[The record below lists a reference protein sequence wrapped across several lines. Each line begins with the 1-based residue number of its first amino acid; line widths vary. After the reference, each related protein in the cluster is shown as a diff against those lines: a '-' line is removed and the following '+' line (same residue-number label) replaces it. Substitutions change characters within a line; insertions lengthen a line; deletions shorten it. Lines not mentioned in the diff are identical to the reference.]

1 MRPFRIPYL
10 ILSSCLL
17 LPIAIGILSCSPS
30 YKQMQSAPDSYR
42 DADVNVLQKFK
53 PAFTVALY
61 NTTVDVVGNHLSG
74 LLLIKKMPDSSTRM
88 VFSNEMG
95 FSFFDFEFKPDGD
108 FKVYSIMKKLNKK
121 SVIKTLQHDF
131 ELVLMNNLNNSKAFV
146 KTNEGLIYF
155 IFPQNKG
162 FNYYITNQTGSEL
175 VRMERASNKKTIVEA
190 VMQNY
195 QNGIPDT
202 IGISHK
208 TFEFNIGLKRI
219 ER

>member
-17 LPIAIGILSCSPS
+17 FTLSCSPS
-30 YKQMQSAPDSYR
+30 YKLMQSAT
-42 DADVNVLQKFK
+42 ADLSMLQKFK
-53 PAFTVALY
+53 PYFTVALY

-95 FSFFDFEFKPDGD
+95 FSFFDFEFKPDGN

-121 SVIKTLQHDF
+121 SLIKTLQYDF
-131 ELVLMNNLNNSKAFV
+131 ELILMNNLDNSKAVV
-146 KTNEGLIYF
+146 KTNEGLTYF
-155 IFPQNKG
+155 IFPKSKG
-162 FNYYITNQTGSEL
+162 FNYYITTLSGGEL

-190 VMQNY
+190 VMRNY
-195 QNGIPDT
+195 INGIPDT

>member
-1 MRPFRIPYL
+1 M
-10 ILSSCLL
+10 LL
-17 LPIAIGILSCSPS
+17 ACSPVH
-30 YKQMQSAPDSYR
+30 KQMQTASADI
-42 DADVNVLQKFK
+42 NLLQKFK

-95 FSFFDFEFKPDGD
+95 FTFFDFEFAPDGK
-108 FKVYSIMKKLNKK
+108 FKVYSITKQMNKRP
-121 SVIKTLQHDF
+121 VIKTLQHDF
-131 ELVLMNNLNNSKAFV
+131 ELVLMNNLDNSKASV
-146 KTNEGLIYF
+146 RTDNGLTYF
-155 IFPQNKG
+155 IFPQTKG
-162 FNYYITNQTGSEL
+162 FNYYITNLSGDEL

-190 VMQNY
+190 VMGNFGKVQNFAKVA
-195 QNGIPDT
+195 PDT

>member
-1 MRPFRIPYL
+1 MRPFRIIYL

-17 LPIAIGILSCSPS
+17 FVVSCSPS
-30 YKQMQSAPDSYR
+30 YQQMQSAT
-42 DADVNVLQKFK
+42 ANVNVLQKFK

-61 NTTVDVVGNHLSG
+61 NTTVDVMSNHLSG
-74 LLLIKKMPDSSTRM
+74 LLLIKKMPDSSTRV

-95 FSFFDFEFKPDGD
+95 LGFFDFEFTPDGS

-131 ELVLMNNLNNSKAFV
+131 ELVLMNNLDNSKAIV
-146 KTNEGLIYF
+146 KTNEGLTYF
-155 IFPQNKG
+155 IFPQSKG
-162 FNYYITNQTGSEL
+162 FNYYITNQSGDEL
-175 VRMERASNKKTIVEA
+175 VRMERASNKKIIVEA
-190 VMQNY
+190 VMKNY
-195 QNGIPDT
+195 INGIPDT

>member
-1 MRPFRIPYL
+1 
-10 ILSSCLL
+10 
-17 LPIAIGILSCSPS
+17 
-30 YKQMQSAPDSYR
+30 
-42 DADVNVLQKFK
+42 VLQKFK
-53 PAFTVALY
+53 PPFTVALY

-95 FSFFDFEFKPDGD
+95 IGFFDFEFASDGK
-108 FKVYSIMKKLNKK
+108 FKVYSIIKKLNKK

-131 ELVLMNNLNNSKAFV
+131 ELILMNNLDNSKAVV

-155 IFPQNKG
+155 IFPQSKG
-162 FNYYITNQTGSEL
+162 FNYYITNQSGDNL

-190 VMQNY
+190 VMKNY
-195 QNGIPDT
+195 TGGIPDT

>member
-1 MRPFRIPYL
+1 M

-17 LPIAIGILSCSPS
+17 FVVSCSPS
-30 YKQMQSAPDSYR
+30 YKQMQSAK
-42 DADVNVLQKFK
+42 ADINVLQKFK

-74 LLLIKKMPDSSTRM
+74 LLLIKKMADSSTRM

-95 FSFFDFEFKPDGD
+95 FSFFDFEFKPDGE
-108 FKVYSIMKKLNKK
+108 FKVYSIMQKLNKK

-131 ELVLMNNLNNSKAFV
+131 ELILMNNLDTSKAIV
-146 KTNEGLIYF
+146 KANEGLTYF
-155 IFPQNKG
+155 IFPQGKG
-162 FNYYITNQTGSEL
+162 FNYYITNQSGSEL
-175 VRMERASNKKTIVEA
+175 VRMERSSNKKTIVEA
-190 VMQNY
+190 VMKNY
-195 QNGIPDT
+195 QNGVPDT

-219 ER
+219 KR

>member
-1 MRPFRIPYL
+1 MLPYRIPYL

-17 LPIAIGILSCSPS
+17 IILSCSPAHQ
-30 YKQMQSAPDSYR
+30 QMQTAS
-42 DADVNVLQKFK
+42 ADVNLLQKFK

-74 LLLIKKMPDSSTRM
+74 LLLIKKMPDSSTRL

-95 FSFFDFEFKPDGD
+95 FSFFDFEFAADGK
-108 FKVYSIMKKLNKK
+108 FKVYSITKQMNKK

-131 ELVLMNNLNNSKAFV
+131 ELILMNNLDNSKASVQSKDGLTYFV
-146 KTNEGLIYF
+146 
-155 IFPQNKG
+155 FPQTKG
-162 FNYYITNQTGSEL
+162 FNYYITNQSGNNL
-175 VRMERASNKKTIVEA
+175 VRMERASNKKTFVEA
-190 VMQNY
+190 VMKNY
-195 QNGIPDT
+195 VGGIPDT

>member
-1 MRPFRIPYL
+1 MQLFRIPYL

-17 LPIAIGILSCSPS
+17 FVLSCSPS
-30 YKQMQSAPDSYR
+30 YKQMQSAN
-42 DADVNVLQKFK
+42 ADVNVLQKFK

-108 FKVYSIMKKLNKK
+108 FKVYSIMKKLDKK

-131 ELVLMNNLNNSKAFV
+131 ELVLMNNLDNSKAVV
-146 KTNEGLIYF
+146 KTNEGLTYF
-155 IFPQNKG
+155 IFLKSKG
-162 FNYYITNQTGSEL
+162 FNYYITNQSGSEL
-175 VRMERASNKKTIVEA
+175 VWMERASNKKTIVEA
-190 VMQNY
+190 VMKNY
-195 QNGIPDT
+195 INGIPDT

>member
-1 MRPFRIPYL
+1 MRPFRILYL

-17 LPIAIGILSCSPS
+17 LLFSCAPVH
-30 YKQMQSAPDSYR
+30 KQMQSAT
-42 DADVNVLQKFK
+42 ADVHVLQKFK

-95 FSFFDFEFKPDGD
+95 FSFFDFEFADDGK
-108 FKVYSIMKKLNKK
+108 FKVYSITKQMNKK

-131 ELVLMNNLNNSKAFV
+131 ELILMNNLDNSKAVV
-146 KTNEGLIYF
+146 KTNEGLTYF
-155 IFPQNKG
+155 IFPQSKG
-162 FNYYITNQTGSEL
+162 FNYYITSQSGDEL

-190 VMQNY
+190 VMKNY

-208 TFEFNIGLKRI
+208 TFEFNIGLKKI

>member
-1 MRPFRIPYL
+1 M
-10 ILSSCLL
+10 
-17 LPIAIGILSCSPS
+17 AIGIMLGCSPAHQ
-30 YKQMQSAPDSYR
+30 QMQSTR
-42 DADVNVLQKFK
+42 LDVNVLQKFK

-61 NTTVDVVGNHLSG
+61 NTTVDVMGTHLSG

-95 FSFFDFEFKPDGD
+95 LGFFDFEFAGDGN
-108 FKVYSIMKKLNKK
+108 FKVHSIMKKLDKR

-131 ELVLMNNLNNSKAFV
+131 ELILMNNLDNSKATV
-146 KTNEGLIYF
+146 KTNEGLTYF
-155 IFPQNKG
+155 IFRQTKG
-162 FNYYITNQTGSEL
+162 FNYYITNQTGDKL

-190 VMQNY
+190 VMKNY
-195 QNGIPDT
+195 INGIPDT

>member
-1 MRPFRIPYL
+1 MRPLRITYL
-10 ILSSCLL
+10 ILSSSLL
-17 LPIAIGILSCSPS
+17 IMLGCSPAHR
-30 YKQMQSAPDSYR
+30 QMQSVS
-42 DADVNVLQKFK
+42 ADVNVLQKFK

-95 FSFFDFEFKPDGD
+95 VGFFDFEFAADGS
-108 FKVYSIMKKLNKK
+108 FKVHSIMKKLNKK

-131 ELVLMNNLNNSKAFV
+131 ELILMNNLDNSKAIV
-146 KTNEGLIYF
+146 KTNEGLTYF
-155 IFPQNKG
+155 IFPQSKG
-162 FNYYITNQTGSEL
+162 FNYYITNQSGNEL

-190 VMQNY
+190 VMKNY
-195 QNGIPDT
+195 INGIPDT

>member
-1 MRPFRIPYL
+1 MHLLRITYL
-10 ILSSCLL
+10 ILSSSLL
-17 LPIAIGILSCSPS
+17 FMLSCSPVHQ
-30 YKQMQSAPDSYR
+30 QMQSAT
-42 DADVNVLQKFK
+42 ADVNVLQKFK

-61 NTTVDVVGNHLSG
+61 NTTVDVMGNHLSG
-74 LLLIKKMPDSSTRM
+74 LLLIKKMPDSSTRV

-95 FSFFDFEFKPDGD
+95 LGFFDFEFKPDGE
-108 FKVYSIMKKLNKK
+108 FKVYSIMKKLNKN

-131 ELVLMNNLNNSKAFV
+131 ELVLMNNLDNSKAVV
-146 KTNEGLIYF
+146 KTNEGLTYF
-155 IFPQNKG
+155 IFPQSNG
-162 FNYYITNQTGSEL
+162 FNYYITNQTGDQL

-190 VMQNY
+190 LMKNY
-195 QNGIPDT
+195 IGGIPDT

>member
-1 MRPFRIPYL
+1 MQIFRIPYL
-10 ILSSCLL
+10 ILSSCLFFL
-17 LPIAIGILSCSPS
+17 LCCSPVH
-30 YKQMQSAPDSYR
+30 KQMQSAN
-42 DADVNVLQKFK
+42 ADVSTIYKFK

-95 FSFFDFEFKPDGD
+95 LSFFDFEFSPDGN
-108 FKVYSIMKKLNKK
+108 FKVYSIIKKMNRK
-121 SVIKTLQHDF
+121 SVIKTLRHDF
-131 ELVLMNNLNNSKAFV
+131 ELVLMNTLDNSKASV
-146 KTNEGLIYF
+146 RKQDDLLYF
-155 IFPQNKG
+155 IFPQAKG
-162 FNYYITNQTGSEL
+162 YNYYITNADGTEL
-175 VRMERASNKKTIVEA
+175 LRMERASNKKSVVEA

-202 IGISHK
+202 IGISHR